1 MSKTHTKK
9 ETKVSDDGTVH
20 TIITTTTTYSGSG
33 SGGYNSNFNSFLAD
47 SNFENFDSASDL
59 LSHFK
64 KLKRVSYNKPEQ
76 PPHLPEEYTLHVK
89 PTQQV
94 EYLKSDCTGKKR
106 ALLIGINYFG
116 TQYELN
122 GCINDVSNIKN
133 FLISHFKFKESE
145 IMVLTDDQHDPSKIP
160 TKENMLREMKR
171 LVQNAKP
178 HDSYFFHY
186 SGHGGQQVDEDGDE
200 EDGYDET
207 IMPLDF
213 RTKGQIIDDEMHHIL
228 VDSLPAGCRLTV
240 VFDSCHSGTVLDLP
254 YMYSTRG
261 MLKQQILQHAVTKI
275 FHGDFKNATSE
286 AITGEKIRRKNLVT
300 KSSPADVI
308 MFSGCKDEQT
318 SADATMG
325 GTATGAMSYALITT
339 LKEDSNQTYHSLL
352 NNIRNILHDKYS
364 QKPQLSA

>member
-20 TIITTTTTYSGSG
+20 TRITTTTTYSGSG
-33 SGGYNSNFNSFLAD
+33 SGDYNSNFNSFLAD
-47 SNFENFDSASDL
+47 SNFENFDSSDL
-59 LSHFK
+59 LSRFK
-64 KLKRVSYNKPEQ
+64 KFKRVSYSKPEQ
-76 PPHLPEEYTLHVK
+76 PSQLPEEYTLHVK

-94 EYLKSDCTGKKR
+94 EYLKSDCNGEKR

-116 TQYELN
+116 TQYQLN
-122 GCINDVSNIKN
+122 GCINDVKNIKN
-133 FLISHFKFKESE
+133 FLMNHFKFKESE
-145 IMVLTDDQHDPSKIP
+145 ITVLTDDQHDPSKIP
-160 TKENMLREMKR
+160 TRENMLREMKR
-171 LVQNAKP
+171 LVHNAKP
-178 HDSYFFHY
+178 HD
-186 SGHGGQQVDEDGDE
+186 SGHGGQQVDQDGDE
-200 EDGYDET
+200 DDGYDET

-213 RTKGQIIDDEMHHIL
+213 RTNGQIIDDEMHHIL

-261 MLKQQILQHAVTKI
+261 ILKKPILQNAFTKI
-275 FHGDFKNATSE
+275 FQGEFKSATSQ
-286 AITGEKIRRKNLVT
+286 AIAGEKIRRKNLVT

-325 GTATGAMSYALITT
+325 GSATGAMSYALIKT
-339 LKEDSNQTYHSLL
+339 LNENSEQTYHSLL